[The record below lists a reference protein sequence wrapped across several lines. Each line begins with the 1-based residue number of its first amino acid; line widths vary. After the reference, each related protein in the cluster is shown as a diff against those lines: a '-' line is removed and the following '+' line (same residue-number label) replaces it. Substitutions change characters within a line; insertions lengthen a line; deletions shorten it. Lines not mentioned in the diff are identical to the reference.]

1 MVHFAQVQ
9 KAESHVER
17 KERWQQSLEQQ
28 AVTETA
34 TKSKLDDLGD
44 SIRHETGERGVKFR
58 GVSEIG
64 TGGVIRLRQ
73 TYLEPH
79 VGWTI

>member
-44 SIRHETGERGVKFR
+44 SIRHETGERGC
-58 GVSEIG
+58 EI
-64 TGGVIRLRQ
+64 
-73 TYLEPH
+73 
-79 VGWTI
+79 